1 MSSRW
6 ELTEV
11 DITETTA
18 ANLTTNAVLVPDTQ
32 VLQTRAESDDV
43 IKKGKEG
50 GRKQIETE
58 DAGRS
63 IERPERVDVTSV
75 HMG

>member
-43 IKKGKEG
+43 IKKGEGREG
-50 GRKQIETE
+50 GEPKTDRDRRRGE
-58 DAGRS
+58 
-63 IERPERVDVTSV
+63 V
-75 HMG
+75 H